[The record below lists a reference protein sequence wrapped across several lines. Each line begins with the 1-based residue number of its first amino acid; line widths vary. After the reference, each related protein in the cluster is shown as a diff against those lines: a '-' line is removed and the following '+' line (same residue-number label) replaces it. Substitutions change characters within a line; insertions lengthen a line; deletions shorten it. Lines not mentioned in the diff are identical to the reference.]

1 MTVTG
6 KAQHACGQ
14 CGSKTSSRGIY
25 CSNACRQKAYRRRN
39 GQGRQIVTSAVVG
52 KNHHLVAKVSRL
64 YLRPGMV
71 VADVTYGKGG
81 FWKSTDTTIYD
92 FRPSDITT
100 GTDFRDLPYL
110 DESLD
115 VLVLDPPYHINPKG
129 RTSIPDLLNS
139 YNLHLREEPVLDL
152 YRVGLREAQRVS
164 RAMGWPG

>member
-1 MTVTG
+1 MPAVSAG
-6 KAQHACGQ
+6 PDIVKG
-14 CGSKTSSRGIY
+14 Y
-25 CSNACRQKAYRRRN
+25 LLFEPCRQKAYRRRN

-110 DESLD
+110 DESSLC
-115 VLVLDPPYHINPKG
+115 VGAGPALSHQSKG
-129 RTSIPDLLNS
+129 RTEHP
-139 YNLHLREEPVLDL
+139 RT
-152 YRVGLREAQRVS
+152 R
-164 RAMGWPG
+164 